1 MYEFLK
7 DWGPELYLVIQW
19 TICLVMLFVV
29 VRRRKPSTAM
39 AWLLIIFFQPLVG
52 LFLYFLI
59 GEYRLPRRRASA
71 HARLLAKL
79 ESLQDRF
86 RNHPNTFHPQLA
98 PGAMATVRLAE
109 QLSMMPILGGNS
121 ATLLTET
128 NDVIDRLIEDIDAA
142 KNHVHLMFYIWVDDA
157 TGQRV
162 AQALIRAAQ
171 RGVDCRVLVDAVG
184 SRFVL
189 RTLALEMIQNGI
201 DVRAALPVNLLRRQ
215 AARLDLRN
223 HRKLAVMD
231 GRIAYTG
238 SQNIV
243 DASYGHKDLAWHDM
257 MVRIEGPNVL
267 TLQVVFLQDWYF
279 ETDEIL
285 DGDDI
290 FPDPVLTGDIPMQT
304 LPSGPNYPTENYHR
318 LVVDA
323 IHAARHRVVITTPYF
338 VPDDALMQA
347 LEIAVIRGVKVDLI
361 IPERCDQILVGAAAR
376 SYYECLLEAKVN
388 VHLFKDGLLH
398 SKTVT
403 IDDDLAL
410 IGTSNFDIRSF
421 ALNFELNLLLYC
433 EQATDALR
441 AKQDEYIQKSRP
453 LRLEEWLE
461 RRPSRQ
467 VFEGIAQLFSPL
479 L

>member
-1 MYEFLK
+1 
-7 DWGPELYLVIQW
+7 V
-19 TICLVMLFVV
+19 
-29 VRRRKPSTAM
+29 
-39 AWLLIIFFQPLVG
+39 
-52 LFLYFLI
+52 
-59 GEYRLPRRRASA
+59 
-71 HARLLAKL
+71 
-79 ESLQDRF
+79 
-86 RNHPNTFHPQLA
+86 
-98 PGAMATVRLAE
+98 
-109 QLSMMPILGGNS
+109 
-121 ATLLTET
+121 
-128 NDVIDRLIEDIDAA
+128 
-142 KNHVHLMFYIWVDDA
+142 LM
-157 TGQRV
+157 
-162 AQALIRAAQ
+162 
-171 RGVDCRVLVDAVG
+171 DAVG
-184 SRFVL
+184 SRQTL
-189 RTLALEMIQNGI
+189 KTLAVEMKASGV
-201 DVRAALPVNLLRRQ
+201 DVRAALPVSLLRRQ
-215 AARLDLRN
+215 AARFDLRN

-231 GRIAYTG
+231 GCIAYTG

-285 DGDDI
+285 DSDDI

-323 IHAARHRVVITTPYF
+323 IHAARKRVVITTPYF

-347 LEIAVIRGVKVDLI
+347 LEIAVIRGVTVDLI
-361 IPERCDQILVGAAAR
+361 TPERCDQILVGAAAR
-376 SYYECLLEAKVN
+376 SYYECLLSANVN
-388 VHLFKDGLLH
+388 VHLFTDGLLH

-433 EQATDALR
+433 QRATAALR
-441 AKQDEYIQKSRP
+441 ARQDEYIAQSYP
-453 LRLEEWLE
+453 LQLKQWQA
-461 RRPSRQ
+461 RRPYKQ